1 MILAWFIFVFLL
13 GLAVGSFANVLI
25 WRIPR
30 GESVWFSRSR
40 CPDCRKVLAWFEL
53 IPLASFLWQGGTC
66 RSCQRP
72 ISRQY
77 PVVEFITGIVFT
89 FVLFRVLDLPSASV
103 LSQISSLTF
112 PISKLSEL
120 IYLWSIVVAL
130 IVIFVTDLRFYII
143 PDKIV
148 FPVIGISLLYNL
160 VGKWSLGLGGVGEVG
175 IDNWRALALHPFFSF
190 LFAGLFA
197 SLFFFSL
204 VLVSRGRWMG
214 MGDVKFALFMGFILG
229 FPQTFVALF
238 LSFLSGSIV
247 GLVLVLLKKRTMQS
261 QLPFGTFLTAS
272 TFAALFYGKG
282 IFDWYWNTL
291 L

>member
-1 MILAWFIFVFLL
+1 MTLVWLIFVFLL
-13 GLAVGSFANVLI
+13 GLLVGSFANVLI

-30 GESVWFSRSR
+30 GESVWFSRSQ

-53 IPLASFLWQGGTC
+53 IPLVSFLWQGGRC

-77 PVVEFITGIVFT
+77 PIVEFLTASAFV
-89 FVLFRVLDLPSASV
+89 FVLYWFLGPSFFQSHTIFNYQF
-103 LSQISSLTF
+103 L
-112 PISKLSEL
+112 ISKSVDLF
-120 IYLWSIVVAL
+120 YFWFIVSVL

-148 FPVIGISLLYNL
+148 FPVIGISLLYHV
-160 VGKWSLGLGGVGEVG
+160 VGKGNLGFGGNGEWG
-175 IDNWRALALHPFFSF
+175 TGDLRSLALHPFFSL

-197 SLFFFSL
+197 SMFFLSL

-229 FPQTFVALF
+229 FPQIFVALF

-247 GLVLVLLKKRTMQS
+247 GLVLVLSKKRTMQS
-261 QLPFGTFLTAS
+261 QLPFGTFLAVS
-272 TFAALFYGKG
+272 TFASLFWGREL
-282 IFDWYWNTL
+282 FNWYWNTL